1 MENVNVVAEAR
12 QLNVKVEKEP
22 DGTFVAV
29 LPGPGD
35 EEQVLPGATQEEA
48 ILEARA
54 FRAIEAS
61 ELYRVQYD
69 DKKNAY
75 VVTFAEGA
83 PVKGRFADVLLHKA
97 YAQAQ
102 QRYVDALKQVEPP
115 PVAEEPAKPNG
126 TTRKRRAKAEP
137 EPEPTQQP
145 AGEQITSGPQLK
157 LEAAYARLERALQG
171 VSDALE
177 QMGKT
182 FADMAIKLKE
192 RK

>member
-29 LPGPGD
+29 LPGPND

-61 ELYRVQYD
+61 ELYRVQFD

-83 PVKGRFADVLLHKA
+83 PIKGRFVDALLHKA

-102 QRYVDALKQVEPP
+102 ERYADEFKKVDLTPQEP
-115 PVAEEPAKPNG
+115 KPNG
-126 TTRKRRAKAEP
+126 ATRKRRAKAEP
-137 EPEPTQQP
+137 QQP

-157 LEAAYARLERALQG
+157 LEVAYDQLAKTMSGVAEALDNLAR
-171 VSDALE
+171 
-177 QMGKT
+177 
-182 FADMAIKLKE
+182 
-192 RK
+192 

>member
-29 LPGPGD
+29 LPGPND

-83 PVKGRFADVLLHKA
+83 PVKGRFVDALLHKA

-102 QRYVDALKQVEPP
+102 ERYVDALKQVEPP
-115 PVAEEPAKPNG
+115 PAAEEPKPNG
-126 TTRKRRAKAEP
+126 ATRKRRAKA
-137 EPEPTQQP
+137 EPTQQP

-157 LEAAYARLERALQG
+157 LEAVYDTLERAVRG
-171 VSDALE
+171 VSEALE
-177 QMGKT
+177 QMAKP
-182 FADMAIKLKE
+182 FADMAIKMKE

>member
-29 LPGPGD
+29 LPGPND
-35 EEQVLPGATQEEA
+35 EEEVLPGATQEEA

-61 ELYRVQYD
+61 ELYHVQYD
-69 DKKNAY
+69 DKKNVY

-83 PVKGRFADVLLHKA
+83 PVKGCFVDALLHKA

-102 QRYVDALKQVEPP
+102 ERYADEFKKVDLAPPEP
-115 PVAEEPAKPNG
+115 KPNG
-126 TTRKRRAKAEP
+126 ATRKRRAKAAEP
-137 EPEPTQQP
+137 QQP
-145 AGEQITSGPQLK
+145 AGEQITSGSQLK
-157 LEAAYARLERALQG
+157 LEAAYDNLEKAMRGLR
-171 VSDALE
+171 DALVKASE
-177 QMGKT
+177 VFET
-182 FADMAIKLKE
+182 MAKNMKE
-192 RK
+192 RKHAPSEEA